1 MLNGEHGEILATAL
15 KVIVKVGE
23 ALGAE
28 RLIEV
33 PHVHASGL
41 SYMTIGD
48 AGLTFLKS
56 YAEKG
61 ARVRTFSTV
70 NPIGMDLDLWERLGI
85 SEEFARR
92 QREIVDAILSMGFE
106 PTFTCTPYLIRKPA
120 FREHLAW
127 GESSA
132 VAMANTFYGART
144 NREGGPLTIMSALTG
159 KTYMAGLHLD
169 ENRIPTHEIVLDG
182 EISLADPAYA
192 GALGYVAG
200 EKIRNGI
207 PIIRGVKMSFA
218 SIKSY
223 TAAAAAS
230 GDIAL
235 SYIEKITPDYD
246 WAVKEADALEKVQIE
261 RREVEEILS
270 IRGNVEVD
278 AIFIGCPHA
287 DVDEVLVLYGMLSK
301 CRKLKVPVW
310 ISTSRASYE
319 KLKDLGVVEKLES
332 AGAVIVRDTCPV
344 VSPLVASRFKSIAI
358 TSAKGFF
365 YIPKMH
371 GVRAFIV
378 PFQKVGEV
386 ACGR

>member
-85 SEEFARR
+85 SKEFAQR

-159 KTYMAGLHLD
+159 KTYLAGLHLD

-207 PIIRGVKMSFA
+207 PIIKGVKMSFA

-246 WAVKEADALEKVQIE
+246 WAVKRADALEKVQIE
-261 RREVEEILS
+261 RKEVEEIMSL
-270 IRGNVEVD
+270 RGDVEVD
-278 AIFIGCPHA
+278 AVFIGCPHA
-287 DVDEVLVLYGMLSK
+287 DVDEVLELYRLLSK

-319 KLKDLGVVEKLES
+319 KLNDLGVVEKLES
-332 AGAVIVRDTCPV
+332 AGAVIIRDTCPV

-365 YIPKMH
+365 YTPKMH